1 MAEKKKLSL
10 ICMSGDFDKA
20 VAVFTLASGAAAV
33 NYDVNV
39 FFTFWGLNVIKKKT
53 GRNFQGKGLLDRA
66 FNFMMGGRKNLP
78 LSRLNF
84 GGISP
89 KLMTGMMRSRKVA
102 TLDEL
107 FKASLALGVNL
118 YACEMAMHVLGLDK
132 NDFIPEIKDVLG
144 VATFLELSHGGETL
158 FI

>member
-33 NYDVNV
+33 NYEVNV
-39 FFTFWGLNVIKKKT
+39 FFTFWGLNVIKKKH

-84 GGISP
+84 GGLSP
-89 KLMTGMMRSRKVA
+89 KLMTGMMRGRKVA

-107 FKASLALGVNL
+107 FQASLALGVKF

-132 NDFIPEIKDVLG
+132 GDFIPEIKDVLG

>member
-1 MAEKKKLSL
+1 MADKKKLSL

-33 NYDVNV
+33 NYEVNV
-39 FFTFWGLNVIKKKT
+39 FFTFWGLNVIKKKP
-53 GRNFQGKGLLDRA
+53 GRGFQGRGLLDRA

-84 GGISP
+84 AGLSP

-107 FKASLALGVNL
+107 FQASIALGVNL
-118 YACEMAMHVLGLDK
+118 YACEMAMHVLGLGK
-132 NDFIPEIKDVLG
+132 ADFIPEIKDVLG